1 MRGLCFWNI
10 AQLWPVQTIQNAHI
24 GKPTGATMYE
34 RFLKDGETNVS
45 NLAVTVNKQVSA
57 SILAVPHSL
66 QLYVTGGTATVQ
78 ILHWAAGVA
87 WEVLTLDDGAASVS
101 LANGVPKS
109 IHIAMP
115 VERIAVK
122 VTAITGTP
130 LMTAKAVGVGL

>member
-1 MRGLCFWNI
+1 VYSRNLQYNEVDVNGLAI
-10 AQLWPVQTIQNAHI
+10 SAGQ
-24 GKPTGATMYE
+24 
-34 RFLKDGETNVS
+34 
-45 NLAVTVNKQVSA
+45 QVSA

-87 WEVLTLDDGAASVS
+87 WEVLELDDGASTVT
-101 LANGVPKS
+101 LAAGVPKS